1 MIILSKN
8 IKEKEDYTHKL
19 HNFISKNSGV
29 VNELALDRGMAA
41 DQARMAARRQG
52 GSQGRLA
59 GKSRDAGVA
68 ASQLQSTI
76 QQAQVM
82 GQFEQEN
89 QLKKEQG
96 EQALSDTML
105 KIAQSQKDE
114 DDRYRNLVADL
125 STNFAQLGS
134 IQK

>member
-1 MIILSKN
+1 
-8 IKEKEDYTHKL
+8 
-19 HNFISKNSGV
+19 
-29 VNELALDRGMAA
+29 
-41 DQARMAARRQG
+41 MAARRQG
-52 GSQGRLA
+52 GSQGLLA

-82 GQFEQEN
+82 GQFETEN
-89 QLKKEQG
+89 QKKMEEG
-96 EQALSDTML
+96 EQALADTML
-105 KIAQSQKDE
+105 DIAKKQKDE